1 MDKRDFVEGN
11 SEKIRGFLRKDVFS
25 EDDFEY
31 GRMFQA
37 EDCVILISSDGEHVI
52 GGLEGGT
59 LTISKSAGDVIRQI
73 EKDRRKKA

>member
-1 MDKRDFVEGN
+1 MDKRDFVERN
-11 SEKIRGFLRKDVFS
+11 SEEIRVFLRKDVFS

-37 EDCVILISSDGEHVI
+37 EDCVILISSDGEHVM
-52 GGLEGGT
+52 GGT
-59 LTISKSAGDVIRQI
+59 HGGVLTIAKSADQVIRQI